1 MRPNV
6 LWYDLSKHPDKD
18 SINLLRSEYYSNQK
32 EIDILKENLEKL
44 SKEEKEQT
52 VHYILALSEALKLQE
67 SEIRKKIQS
76 HLPTLYQPFFGTK
89 VKISNV

>member
-1 MRPNV
+1 MRRDV
-6 LWYDLSKHPDKD
+6 LEYDLMAHPEKD
-18 SINLLRSEYYSNQK
+18 SINLLRHDYYQNK
-32 EIDILKENLEKL
+32 LEVTALRKNLENLNKDEKR
-44 SKEEKEQT
+44 EAI
-52 VHYILALSEALKLQE
+52 HYIFALESQLTAQE

>member
-44 SKEEKEQT
+44 SKDEKRET
-52 VHYILALSEALKLQE
+52 IHYIFALESQLTAQE